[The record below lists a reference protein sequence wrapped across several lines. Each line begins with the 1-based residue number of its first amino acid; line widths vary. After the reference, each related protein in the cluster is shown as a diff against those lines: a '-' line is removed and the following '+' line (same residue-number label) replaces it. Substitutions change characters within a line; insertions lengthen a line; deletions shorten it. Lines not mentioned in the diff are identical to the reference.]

1 MSMKKMLIIAYHV
14 GETRSLVTGVTKKKQ
29 EKCKY
34 PKLSG
39 FLGLKSARKHNCSAC
54 S

>member
-29 EKCKY
+29 EKFKY